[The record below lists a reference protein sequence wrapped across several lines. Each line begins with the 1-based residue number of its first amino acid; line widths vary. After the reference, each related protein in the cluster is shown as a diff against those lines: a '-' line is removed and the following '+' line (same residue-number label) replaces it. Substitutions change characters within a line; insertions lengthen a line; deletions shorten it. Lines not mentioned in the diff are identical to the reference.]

1 MNVRLRGKVRRL
13 GGRLIRRLGLLP
25 EGDPDGLGDDEA
37 LRGQSLPWTVMVYFP
52 ETTTNLYQLRQW
64 YGVLQRLDRR
74 HRVGIV
80 CLDSR
85 SAAAIRAECDLPV
98 VCCGRIGTLE
108 DLVSRSDVALALYVS
123 HNIRNLH
130 PLRFPTML
138 HAYLGHGESDKAAS
152 ASNQVKAYDFV
163 LVPGAA
169 GRDRLRRNLMRYDA
183 DAHVRLVG
191 RPQLDVPPAGQPV
204 HCAAP
209 APADPPAGREF
220 GPHNAVGQPGGRPIV
235 LYAPTWEGAQPSM
248 AYSSVVSHGEALL
261 RSLLESGRYD
271 VRYRPHPRTGA
282 NRAEFAAADQ
292 RLRALVGQY
301 RDRDG
306 QARHAVD
313 VALDWNARQDGA
325 DLLVCDISA
334 VAGDWMTTGKPIVV
348 TVPESPHAFLDADTV
363 LSAVPGLRAADAG
376 TLADLVASELA
387 GGDPAR
393 RRAWVE
399 HAIGDT
405 TPGAAISLFLG
416 TCDELIEL
424 RGRELAARATRLAG
438 SPR

>member
-1 MNVRLRGKVRRL
+1 VNVRLRGRVRRL

-37 LRGQSLPWTVMVYFP
+37 LRGQSLPFAVMLYFP

-64 YGVLQRLDRR
+64 YPVLRRLDSR

-85 SAAAIRAECDLPV
+85 SAAAIRAESGLPV

-123 HNIRNLH
+123 HNVRNLH

-169 GRDRLRRNLMRYDA
+169 GRDRLRRNLMCYDA
-183 DAHVRLVG
+183 AAHVRLVG
-191 RPQLDVPPAGQPV
+191 RPQLDVQAPGSGRQPA
-204 HCAAP
+204 ADR
-209 APADPPAGREF
+209 PADSAADRLAADRRAAGR
-220 GPHNAVGQPGGRPIV
+220 RPTV

-261 RSLLESGRYD
+261 RSLLECGRYD

-292 RLRALVGQY
+292 RLRALVRQY
-301 RDRDG
+301 GERDPHAG
-306 QARHAVD
+306 HAVD
-313 VALDWNARQDGA
+313 LAPAWDFRADQA

-348 TVPESPHAFLDADTV
+348 TVPESPQAFLDADTV
-363 LSAVPGLRAADAG
+363 LSVVPGLLAAEAG

-387 GGDPAR
+387 GGDPSR

-399 HAIGDT
+399 HAMGDT
-405 TPGAAISLFLG
+405 TPGAAIARFLDV
-416 TCDELIEL
+416 CDELIDL
-424 RGRELAARATRLAG
+424 RGRELAARAARLSGAG
-438 SPR
+438 Q

>member
-1 MNVRLRGKVRRL
+1 MRLRGKVRRL

-25 EGDPDGLGDDEA
+25 EGDPDGLGEDEA

-152 ASNQVKAYDFV
+152 ASNQVKAYDVV

-169 GRDRLRRNLMRYDA
+169 GRERLQRNLMCYDA
-183 DAHVRLVG
+183 AAHVRLVG
-191 RPQLDVPPAGQPV
+191 RPQLDVP
-204 HCAAP
+204 AADQSV
-209 APADPPAGREF
+209 ATQSGVIQSAASRSS
-220 GPHNAVGQPGGRPIV
+220 GRPTV
-235 LYAPTWEGAQPSM
+235 LYAPTWEGGQPSM

-261 RSLLESGRYD
+261 RSLLECGRYD

-292 RLRALVGQY
+292 RLRAMVRRY
-301 RDRDG
+301 RERDPG
-306 QARHAVD
+306 AAHEVD
-313 VALDWNARQDGA
+313 LTPTWDFRTDGA

-348 TVPESPHAFLDADTV
+348 TIPESAQAFLDADTV
-363 LSAVPGLRAADAG
+363 LGAVPGLRAAEAA
-376 TLADLVASELA
+376 TAADLVAAELA

-393 RRAWVE
+393 RRVWVE
-399 HAIGDT
+399 HAMGDI
-405 TPGAAISLFLG
+405 TPGAAITRFLAV
-416 TCDELIEL
+416 CDELVEL
-424 RGRELAARATRLAG
+424 RKRELAARTARLTGAG
-438 SPR
+438 R